1 MKLFNYR
8 KFYKKDSLSID
19 DVGDNPLEF
28 FRRWF
33 EDADNSNEIIESLIN
48 GLAVGTRWGAKE
60 GQLPVAAKLVNSGLM
75 NRLMMEYING
85 DRSAEDTVDMLN
97 SEAAKL

>member
-33 EDADNSNEIIESLIN
+33 EDADNSDEIIESNAMTLSTVEN
-48 GLAVGTRWGAKE
+48 NAPSSRVVLLKE
-60 GQLPVAAKLVNSGLM
+60 IK
-75 NRLMMEYING
+75 
-85 DRSAEDTVDMLN
+85 DRSCLLYTSPSPRD
-97 SEAAKL
+97 

>member
-33 EDADNSNEIIESLIN
+33 EYSDNSDEIIEKNGKKFSTFSIIKCTSNSLFETLLIFLRIS
-48 GLAVGTRWGAKE
+48 GPKEIFGTK
-60 GQLPVAAKLVNSGLM
+60 
-75 NRLMMEYING
+75 
-85 DRSAEDTVDMLN
+85 
-97 SEAAKL
+97 

>member
-33 EDADNSNEIIESLIN
+33 KDADNSDEIIESNAMTCL
-48 GLAVGTRWGAKE
+48 LYTSPSPR
-60 GQLPVAAKLVNSGLM
+60 
-75 NRLMMEYING
+75 
-85 DRSAEDTVDMLN
+85 D
-97 SEAAKL
+97 

>member
-33 EDADNSNEIIESLIN
+33 KDADNSDEIIESFIVPSLIN
-48 GLAVGTRWGAKE
+48 KGIICLQSSRLKIFNNLFFE
-60 GQLPVAAKLVNSGLM
+60 INSFSDG
-75 NRLMMEYING
+75 
-85 DRSAEDTVDMLN
+85 
-97 SEAAKL
+97 

>member
-8 KFYKKDSLSID
+8 KFYKKDSLSIN

-33 EDADNSNEIIESLIN
+33 EDADNSDEIIESNAMTL
-48 GLAVGTRWGAKE
+48 
-60 GQLPVAAKLVNSGLM
+60 S
-75 NRLMMEYING
+75 
-85 DRSAEDTVDMLN
+85 TVENNAPSSRVVLLN
-97 SEAAKL
+97 SSNYYFNYDISMVNFNKKQKL

>member
-33 EDADNSNEIIESLIN
+33 KDADNSDEII
-48 GLAVGTRWGAKE
+48 
-60 GQLPVAAKLVNSGLM
+60 
-75 NRLMMEYING
+75 
-85 DRSAEDTVDMLN
+85 
-97 SEAAKL
+97 